1 MNKFIKTTAVSLV
14 ALSLGVSSLPTTTLP
29 ALAKTKAAKALS
41 SKKLK
46 KTAYHVNGGYL
57 YSSTKLTKK
66 SHKAFKYLKTTFYA
80 TKSVKLK
87 KRNGKT
93 ATYYYV
99 KNKRG
104 NVKGWIWK
112 GNLKKVNTKAL
123 ARRKSDIKHVLAA
136 VRAMSSGDQS
146 DALDAFKD
154 VTTSNAYDDYSGLP
168 GVIQNI
174 HGFSAKDGQATI
186 QAVASFKGRFN
197 SVTNAK
203 LVAMSDQLAETISA
217 SDDPT
222 DDSDIYQAS
231 ENLGETL
238 ADAVATLD

>member
-1 MNKFIKTTAVSLV
+1 MSLV

-29 ALAKTKAAKALS
+29 ALAKTKAAKVLS

-57 YSSTKLTKK
+57 YSSAKLTKK

-136 VRAMSSGDQS
+136 VRAMSSDDQS
-146 DALDAFKD
+146 DALESFKD
-154 VTTSNAYDDYSGLP
+154 VTTSNAYEQYSLP
-168 GVIQNI
+168 EVIRNI
-174 HGFSAKDGQATI
+174 YGTSAKDGQATI
-186 QAVASFKGRFN
+186 QAVSSFKGRFN

-203 LVAMSDQLAETISA
+203 LAAMSDQLAETIAA
-217 SDDPT
+217 SDDPNH
-222 DDSDIYQAS
+222 DWDISDAGD
-231 ENLGETL
+231 NLAQTL
-238 ADAVATLD
+238 ADAVASLD

>member
-1 MNKFIKTTAVSLV
+1 MNKLIKTTAVSLV
-14 ALSLGVSSLPTTTLP
+14 ALSLGVSSLPTTALP
-29 ALAKTKAAKALS
+29 ALAKTKAAKVLS
-41 SKKLK
+41 TKKLK
-46 KTAYHVNGGYL
+46 KTAYHAKGGYI
-57 YSSTKLTKK
+57 YANKKLTKK
-66 SHKAFKYLKTTFYA
+66 AHKAFKYLKTTFYA

-136 VRAMSSGDQS
+136 VRSMSSDDQS
-146 DALDAFKD
+146 GALQGFKD
-154 VTTSNAYDDYSGLP
+154 VTTSNTYAYYSGLP
-168 GVIQNI
+168 YVIRNI
-174 HGFSAKDGQATI
+174 YGYTAKDGQAI
-186 QAVASFKGRFN
+186 LQATASFKGRFS

-203 LVAMSDQLAETISA
+203 LAAMSDQLAETIAA
-217 SDDPT
+217 SDDPN
-222 DDSDIYQAS
+222 DDVHIWNAS
-231 ENLGETL
+231 YNLADTL
-238 ADAVATLD
+238 ADAVETLD

>member
-1 MNKFIKTTAVSLV
+1 MNKLVKTTAVSLV

-29 ALAKTKAAKALS
+29 ALAKTKAAKVLS
-41 SKKLK
+41 TKKLK
-46 KTAYHVNGGYL
+46 KTAYHAKGGYI
-57 YSSTKLTKK
+57 YANKKLTKK
-66 SHKAFKYLKTTFYA
+66 AHKAFKYLKTTFYA

-136 VRAMSSGDQS
+136 VRSMSSGDQT
-146 DALDAFKD
+146 DALDNFQD
-154 VTTSNAYDDYSGLP
+154 VTTSNAYSSIGLP
-168 GVIQNI
+168 YVIQQI
-174 HGFSAKDGQATI
+174 YGYTAKDGQATI
-186 QAVASFKGRFN
+186 QATASFKGRFS

-203 LVAMSDQLAETISA
+203 LAAMSDQLAETIAA
-217 SDDPT
+217 SDDPSN
-222 DDSDIYQAS
+222 DFDIREAS
-231 ENLGETL
+231 NNLAGTL